1 MILLVAPMSISIL
14 LINEKIIKRIL
25 LLFFFSL
32 PLIITLT
39 PYIFLLFNLKTIS
52 GPTSIGLNLNLFSIY
67 FKNLVL
73 LLGPI
78 CFFSFLFF
86 YFEKI
91 NKNFSCKIL
100 MIFIVFH
107 FIIFIFWDLLA
118 ITFIR
123 NYLYISYLYLILSS
137 VGIIYLIELINY
149 SDKKKVLKKILFLFL
164 TTNFIYNIYIISN
177 NDNLRSKN
185 FIFYQTYFYK
195 NNLIPQI
202 NKKIFSYLNNY
213 NNEYYLFY
221 NSQNTANYTLIFN
234 KKIYKNVIYTKP
246 IQSHYNLNFFIE
258 KYKNIPESIN
268 SIFIISIVETANQN
282 EIFYMLDTIK
292 ENFFIKKNCNI
303 IYTNIIADE
312 FILLGKRNIYFFD
325 KIKCEKK

>member
-1 MILLVAPMSISIL
+1 M
-14 LINEKIIKRIL
+14 
-25 LLFFFSL
+25 
-32 PLIITLT
+32 
-39 PYIFLLFNLKTIS
+39 
-52 GPTSIGLNLNLFSIY
+52 
-67 FKNLVL
+67 
-73 LLGPI
+73 
-78 CFFSFLFF
+78 
-86 YFEKI
+86 
-91 NKNFSCKIL
+91 
-100 MIFIVFH
+100 
-107 FIIFIFWDLLA
+107 
-118 ITFIR
+118 
-123 NYLYISYLYLILSS
+123 
-137 VGIIYLIELINY
+137 
-149 SDKKKVLKKILFLFL
+149 
-164 TTNFIYNIYIISN
+164 
-177 NDNLRSKN
+177 
-185 FIFYQTYFYK
+185 
-195 NNLIPQI
+195 
-202 NKKIFSYLNNY
+202 
-213 NNEYYLFY
+213 FY